1 METWK
6 AFENNEITHS
16 AAHHLMAIASL
27 LDKFGYARVTD
38 VAKRLSITRGSASI
52 TLKALKEKG
61 LVVEDENKFLQL
73 SPKGDSLARLVQ
85 SKKRIL
91 IKFFRDVLQADAKNA
106 EIDACK
112 IEHLI
117 SYEIGEKLLTFVK
130 FLFSDKEKAREFLTA
145 FQRFQIECDDSVAC
159 PICKGDCLLNEK
171 ADHHHNQQ
179 SEVL

>member
-6 AFENNEITHS
+6 AFENNAIAHS
-16 AAHHLMAIASL
+16 AAHQLMAISSMRN
-27 LDKFGYARVTD
+27 KFGYARVTD

-73 SPKGDSLARLVQ
+73 SPKGDSLARLIQ

-91 IKFFRDVLQADAKNA
+91 IKFFRDVLEVDAEQA
-106 EIDACK
+106 EINACK

-117 SYEIGEKLLTFVK
+117 SYEIGEKLLSFVK
-130 FLFSDKEKAREFLTA
+130 FLYSDAQKAREFITT
-145 FQRFQIECDDSVAC
+145 FQRFQIECDHNIECS
-159 PICKGDCLLNEK
+159 ICKGTCLLDEK
-171 ADHHHNQQ
+171 NDQPLYQQ
-179 SEVL
+179 SEA